1 MTDFPQ
7 PLRLAK
13 GSHQP
18 GSGKGCAMNVVSY
31 TNGDTVI
38 TDYPNCSARPLAV
51 LVQMVNDALAGVD
64 GFLSPENSVIA
75 LDLGWRTVGT
85 ANKDYDMQSIWWQQ
99 LTGVKINPEHWDAGS
114 YIVAQ
119 HIREKFCGLG
129 HEYDTHGF
137 FMGVFETVM
146 DIHGLIKFAN
156 KAIDSWIA
164 HMPVAPAEPITA
176 AQIEY
181 AMERIGS

>member
-13 GSHQP
+13 GSHEP

-31 TNGDTVI
+31 TNGDTTI
-38 TDYPNCSARPLAV
+38 TDYPECSARPLAV
-51 LVQMVNDALAGVD
+51 MVQVVNDALAGTD

-85 ANKDYDMQSIWWQQ
+85 ANKDYDMQSIWWRQ
-99 LTGVKINPEHWDAGS
+99 LTGTDTNPDAWPRGP
-114 YIVAQ
+114 YIVGS
-119 HIREKFCGLG
+119 HIAEKFGAIG
-129 HEYDTHGF
+129 HEYDSHGYIAAIS
-137 FMGVFETVM
+137 TRII
-146 DIHGLIKFAN
+146 DIPGLIKFAN
-156 KAIDSWIA
+156 EAIDLWIA
-164 HMPVAPAEPITA
+164 YMPITPAEPITQ

-181 AMERIGS
+181 AMERIG